1 MKFYVIISCI
11 LMAVMFVYLK
21 LARRWNVVDLPGE
34 RSSHSRPTVRGGG
47 IVFLLAALMWYLFLG
62 MQQPWA
68 IAGVLLIGL
77 VSFLDD
83 LYSLPGSL
91 RIVIHLVAAALLFYQ
106 LGIFNMHWY
115 LLLAALVLTIG
126 WINAF
131 NFMDGINGI
140 TAFYSLVVLGTF
152 SLLNNANRLL
162 MPFFQGDWPVDWEGF
177 LPVRLVGVMFISVV
191 VFAFFNAR
199 RRAAAFAGDVGSVS
213 MAFILAWMMIGL
225 MIQTR
230 QVFWILLFAV
240 YGIDT
245 VITILIR
252 IKRKENIFKA
262 HRLHLY
268 QLLANEK
275 GWSHLTVAALYA
287 LVQLA
292 INALAI
298 FLIFKG
304 LMSWS
309 VFLFIL
315 FILLGC
321 YTFIRYRI
329 TQTGIRSA

>member
-1 MKFYVIISCI
+1 MKFYVIITCI
-11 LMAVMFVYLK
+11 LLAVMFIYVR
-21 LARRWNVVDLPGE
+21 LARRWNIVDHPGE

-91 RIVIHLVAAALLFYQ
+91 RIVIHLMAAGFLFYQ
-106 LGIFNMHWY
+106 LGIFSMHWY

-140 TAFYSLVVLGTF
+140 TAFYSLVSLGTF

-162 MPFFQGDWPVDWEGF
+162 MPFFSGEWPAYWEGF
-177 LPVRLVGVMFISVV
+177 LPVRLVGVIFISVA
-191 VFAFFNAR
+191 VFAFFNAK
-199 RRAAAFAGDVGSVS
+199 RRASAFAGDVGSVS

-230 QVFWILLFAV
+230 QFFWILLFAV

-252 IKRKENIFKA
+252 IRKKENIFKA

-275 GWSHLTVAALYA
+275 GWSHLKVAALVSLLQ
-287 LVQLA
+287 LVVNGFTIL
-292 INALAI
+292 
-298 FLIFKG
+298 LIFKG
-304 LMSWS
+304 WMSWP
-309 VFLFIL
+309 VFIL
-315 FILLGC
+315 SSFLLLALYILARLWVLR
-321 YTFIRYRI
+321 TTR
-329 TQTGIRSA
+329 QAA